1 MNNSSKEVL
10 KINKLNV
17 IYLNSSTYV
26 LNRLDLKMNRGD
38 RLALVGSSGCGK
50 STVAKAVMQLLPH
63 GCVCNG
69 EIILNGK
76 NVLDLDKV
84 SLQAI
89 RGKEV
94 GFIFQDPM
102 SRLNPLMTVGDHLV
116 DTLRAHD
123 NSAPI
128 CNLVKEAKSLLDKV
142 GIDPLRFNSFPH
154 EFSGGMRQR
163 VAIAL
168 AICLRPPLIIA
179 DEPTTSLDTLVA
191 DQIMSELSSLC
202 DEIGTALLLIS
213 HDLSMAYKWCN
224 KIAILDCGKIVESG
238 NIQEI
243 ICNPKTNISQR
254 LVNSGKILEGSEREI
269 MNKKTEL
276 LRVNRLR
283 CWHNIGFWPFNYS
296 WLKAVNEV
304 TFSLYQGETLGIVGP
319 SGCGKSTLCR
329 ALTGL
334 LPIRGGSIFF
344 LGKNIS
350 TINSK
355 TLKQLRKYIQIIFQ
369 DPCACLNPKMSV
381 IDAIIDPILI
391 HKLLSR
397 SQAREKARNLLELV
411 GLTPTEM
418 YEQRLPSK
426 LSGGQQQRVVIARA
440 LALSPEI
447 LICDESVS
455 MLDAEIQAE
464 VLELLRSL
472 QEEFKLSVL
481 FITHD
486 LSVAAGFCHRVL
498 VFDKGEII
506 EENSGQNLL
515 LNPRKHLTKKMVKAC
530 PRLPK

>member
-10 KINKLNV
+10 KINKLNA
-17 IYLNSSTYV
+17 IYPNTNTYV
-26 LNRLDLKMNRGD
+26 LRGLNLNMNRGD

-50 STVAKAVMQLLPH
+50 TTVAKAVMQLLPNE
-63 GCVCNG
+63 CVCDG
-69 EIILNGK
+69 EIVLNGK

-84 SLQAI
+84 SLQTI

-94 GFIFQDPM
+94 GLIFQDPM
-102 SRLNPLMTVGDHLV
+102 SRLNPLMTVGEHLV
-116 DTLRAHD
+116 DTFKAHD
-123 NSAPI
+123 NSEPI
-128 CNLVKEAKSLLDKV
+128 NKLVKKAKSLLEKV

-154 EFSGGMRQR
+154 QFSGGMRQR

-179 DEPTTSLDTLVA
+179 DEPTTSLDTIVA
-191 DQIMSELSSLC
+191 DQIMSELSLLC

-224 KIAILDCGKIVESG
+224 KIAILDYGHIVESG
-238 NIQEI
+238 NIKEI
-243 ICNPKTNISQR
+243 VGNPKTTIAQR

-269 MNKKTEL
+269 MNNYSEL
-276 LRVNRLR
+276 LKVNRLR
-283 CWHNIGFWPFNYS
+283 CWHNSGFWPFNS
-296 WLKAVNEV
+296 FWLKAVNEV
-304 TFSLYQGETLGIVGP
+304 TFSLYEGETLGIVGP

-334 LPIRGGSIFF
+334 LPNRGGSVFF
-344 LGKNIS
+344 LGKNIP
-350 TINSK
+350 TINRRS
-355 TLKQLRKYIQIIFQ
+355 LKQLRKYIQIIFQ
-369 DPCACLNPKMSV
+369 DPSASLNPKMSV
-381 IDAIIDPILI
+381 MDAIIDPILI

-397 SQAREKARNLLELV
+397 SKAREKARNLLELV
-411 GLTPTEM
+411 GLTPTTI
-418 YEQRLPSK
+418 YEQRLPSQ

-440 LALSPEI
+440 LALNPKI

-472 QEEFKLSVL
+472 QEKFKLSML

-498 VFDKGEII
+498 VFDKGKII
-506 EENSGQNLL
+506 EENSGKNLL
-515 LNPRKHLTKKMVKAC
+515 NHPQTYLTKKMVQAC